1 MVDEYSQAEPSS
13 EPVQSDKFNQPDQE
27 ASSPHYESEATH
39 NAGLS
44 KTSQHQTQYEDFGSS
59 NTGQNKSDG
68 ITAEARVSDH
78 NQQAVLSPGSSSV
91 SEHRGSD
98 GLIKSQRTSMQNQ
111 TSRTEAGRGEPKIG
125 LAKTAEIVE
134 EDD

>member
-1 MVDEYSQAEPSS
+1 MDEYSQVELSS
-13 EPVQSDKFNQPDQE
+13 EPVQSDKLSRPEQE
-27 ASSPHYESEATH
+27 APTSKYESEATQ

-44 KTSQHQTQYEDFGSS
+44 KTSQHQIQYEDFGSS
-59 NTGQNKSDG
+59 SNGQNKSDG
-68 ITAEARVSDH
+68 ITAEARVSDN
-78 NQQAVLSPGSSSV
+78 NQQAVLSPGSSSI
-91 SEHRGSD
+91 SEHKGSE
-98 GLIKSQRTSMQNQ
+98 GLIKSQRTSMQNR